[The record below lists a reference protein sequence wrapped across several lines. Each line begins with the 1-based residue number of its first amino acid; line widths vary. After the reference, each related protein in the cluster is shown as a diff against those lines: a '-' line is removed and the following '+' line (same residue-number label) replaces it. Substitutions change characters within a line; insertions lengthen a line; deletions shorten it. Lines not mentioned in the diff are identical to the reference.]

1 MKMTESSVKRYFK
14 AIDIVRYGLTTQGS
28 HFDGFCAF
36 YFIEEQTI
44 ARRVVV
50 TKMVIIEID

>member
-1 MKMTESSVKRYFK
+1 MDSQPRV
-14 AIDIVRYGLTTQGS
+14 D
-28 HFDGFCAF
+28 FDGICAF

-50 TKMVIIEID
+50 TKMVITEIDQIQTYSAV